1 MRTAVLF
8 FPSAGHDKVREIARA
23 LAEGIESQGHDVD
36 VIDGTQDVNK
46 KLTIYSHIC
55 VVAEQRT
62 LFTGK
67 IPDGISAFLKAS
79 GMVTGK
85 KSFAFVVK
93 KPLGNSRALRRV
105 MGVMEHEGMFL
116 RYSEIL
122 ATPQDSK
129 LIGQR
134 LKIAG

>member
-8 FPSAGHDKVREIARA
+8 FPSGSRDKVREVSRA

-36 VIDGTQDVNK
+36 VIDGTQDVNT
-46 KLTIYSHIC
+46 KLTIYTHVC
-55 VVAEQRT
+55 VVAEQNT

-67 IPDGISAFLKAS
+67 IPEAIENFLKAS
-79 GMVTGK
+79 GIVTGK
-85 KSFAFVVK
+85 KSFAFVIK
-93 KPLGNSRALRRV
+93 KPLGNSKALRRL
-105 MGVMEHEGMFL
+105 MHSMEHEGMFL

-122 ATPQDSK
+122 ASPEDSR

-134 LKIAG
+134 LKIAT